1 MYHVL
6 LFYLLFG
13 RINLSFDDEMFQ
25 ALPAGSVLPYKR
37 AASEKSGL
45 PVYQPGVQQQHQQ
58 QLQQQQQQAAS
69 AYHQILQMQQQP
81 SIVPASCKLLLL
93 LNRNG
98 TTL

>member
-1 MYHVL
+1 
-6 LFYLLFG
+6 
-13 RINLSFDDEMFQ
+13 MFQ

-81 SIVPASCKLLLL
+81 SIVPASCKLLLHT
-93 LNRNG
+93 LNRNC